1 LASSITAL
9 KSQAKGLP
17 PGVTR
22 QGLISAV
29 CMPVEM
35 KRSQKEIMLRESALI
50 SFWGQPRRARMSP
63 AW

>member
-1 LASSITAL
+1 MASSIVAL
-9 KSQAKGLP
+9 KSQAKGLL
-17 PGVTR
+17 PGVIR

-35 KRSQKEIMLRESALI
+35 NRSQKEIMLRESALI
-50 SFWGQPRRARMSP
+50 SFWGQPRRIRMSP